1 MEDDVEAAG
10 VAEDVHQAQE
20 EARDALA
27 EAGDREHTALSLLRV
42 NQVVKVIVQVLVI
55 SKGLLGL

>member
-1 MEDDVEAAG
+1 LEDDVEAAG

-27 EAGDREHTALSLLRV
+27 EAGDDEHAALTLLRV
-42 NQVVKVIVQVLVI
+42 DQVVEVVV
-55 SKGLLGL
+55 